1 MQDTLKD
8 PADSEFIKAEA
19 MYLHSQLHSG
29 SVYGINN
36 TYFDE
41 IAAGI
46 NEENFKLCPTARNM
60 TPAWDLWHITRIE
73 DITASILLCNDEEVF
88 SLSESLSV
96 KALFAYREN
105 VGRKTKKFLK
115 TLTLDQLS
123 KTFLPSQIIRIK
135 DEGAVIPETEGLMNY
150 WGRKTVSGIITM
162 PLTKHQ
168 IIHLNDCKSIVDK
181 YQKRTKTKCSS
192 H

>member
-1 MQDTLKD
+1 MQDALKD

-46 NEENFKLCPTARNM
+46 NEENFKRCPTARNM

-73 DITASILLCNDEEVF
+73 DITASILLCNDEETQ
-88 SLSESLSV
+88 
-96 KALFAYREN
+96 N
-105 VGRKTKKFLK
+105 
-115 TLTLDQLS
+115 
-123 KTFLPSQIIRIK
+123 
-135 DEGAVIPETEGLMNY
+135 
-150 WGRKTVSGIITM
+150 
-162 PLTKHQ
+162 
-168 IIHLNDCKSIVDK
+168 
-181 YQKRTKTKCSS
+181 
-192 H
+192 

>member
-1 MQDTLKD
+1 
-8 PADSEFIKAEA
+8 
-19 MYLHSQLHSG
+19 
-29 SVYGINN
+29 
-36 TYFDE
+36 
-41 IAAGI
+41 
-46 NEENFKLCPTARNM
+46 
-60 TPAWDLWHITRIE
+60 
-73 DITASILLCNDEEVF
+73 VF

-105 VGRKTKKFLK
+105 VGRKTKKFFEK
-115 TLTLDQLS
+115 LTLDQPS

-150 WGRKTVSGIITM
+150 WGRKTVSEIITM

-181 YQKRTKTKCSS
+181 YQKHTKTKCSS